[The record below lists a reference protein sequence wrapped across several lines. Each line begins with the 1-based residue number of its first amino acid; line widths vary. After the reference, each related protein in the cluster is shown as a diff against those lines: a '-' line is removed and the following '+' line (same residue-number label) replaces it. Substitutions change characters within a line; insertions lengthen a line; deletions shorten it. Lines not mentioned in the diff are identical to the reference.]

1 MVNNCNKNGI
11 NQTES
16 INTTSDHNDVM
27 PPMSDHQDTD
37 SFSYSRSWGDIE
49 IMLDKAERKLNF
61 HRMKMDIYPQKS
73 KKWFEH
79 ARNFKALQGVVK
91 TLRWTLGDKNI
102 THPLD

>member
-1 MVNNCNKNGI
+1 M
-11 NQTES
+11 
-16 INTTSDHNDVM
+16 DFM

-37 SFSYSRSWGDIE
+37 SFSYSRSWDEIE

-61 HRMKMDIYPQKS
+61 HRIQMEQYTVRS
-73 KKWFEH
+73 KRWVEH

>member
-1 MVNNCNKNGI
+1 MYF
-11 NQTES
+11 
-16 INTTSDHNDVM
+16 M

-37 SFSYSRSWGDIE
+37 SFSYSRSWDEIE
-49 IMLDKAERKLNF
+49 IMLDKAERKLNY
-61 HRMKMDIYPQKS
+61 HRMQMDIHPQKS

>member
-1 MVNNCNKNGI
+1 M
-11 NQTES
+11 
-16 INTTSDHNDVM
+16 DFM

-37 SFSYSRSWGDIE
+37 SFSYTRSWEDIE

-61 HRMKMDIYPQKS
+61 HRIKMDNHPQKS

>member
-1 MVNNCNKNGI
+1 
-11 NQTES
+11 
-16 INTTSDHNDVM
+16 M

-37 SFSYSRSWGDIE
+37 SFSYSRTWEEIE

-61 HRMKMDIYPQKS
+61 HRLQMEQYTVRS
-73 KKWFEH
+73 KRWVEH

>member
-1 MVNNCNKNGI
+1 
-11 NQTES
+11 
-16 INTTSDHNDVM
+16 
-27 PPMSDHQDTD
+27 MSDHQDTD
-37 SFSYSRSWGDIE
+37 SFSYSRSWDEIE

-61 HRMKMDIYPQKS
+61 HRIQMEQYTVRS
-73 KKWFEH
+73 KRWVEH

>member
-1 MVNNCNKNGI
+1 M
-11 NQTES
+11 
-16 INTTSDHNDVM
+16 DFM
-27 PPMSDHQDTD
+27 PPMNDHQDTD
-37 SFSYSRSWGDIE
+37 SFSYSRSWDEIE

-61 HRMKMDIYPQKS
+61 HRIKMDNHPQKS